1 MAKTIL
7 KIPGSEHFYSEGRR
21 PEASRI
27 SPKLK
32 LFPHEPTHEVDPIT
46 LEVVAHKLW
55 QINDEQ
61 GQALKK
67 ISGSPVATDANDF
80 NVVLCDELGDII
92 NIGPY
97 YLPHAAN
104 VDFMV
109 KWTVVN
115 RSDNPG
121 IHPDDMFLCNDCWI
135 GAFIRRTSQCYRRFL
150 WTINCSPGRVQLFI
164 KWTSAAST

>member
-1 MAKTIL
+1 M
-7 KIPGSEHFYSEGRR
+7 
-21 PEASRI
+21 
-27 SPKLK
+27 
-32 LFPHEPTHEVDPIT
+32 
-46 LEVVAHKLW
+46 VAHKLW

-80 NVVLCDELGDII
+80 NVVLCDELGDIV

-121 IHPDDMFLCNDCWI
+121 IHPDDMFLCNDPGSARCT
-135 GAFIRRTSQCYRRFL
+135 RRTWRSYRPSSSA
-150 WTINCSPGRVQLFI
+150 ISYSHGPGRRYI
-164 KWTSAAST
+164 KLISEG

>member
-7 KIPGSEHFYSEGRR
+7 QIPGSEHFYSEGKR
-21 PEASRI
+21 PELSAI

-32 LFPHEPTHEVDPIT
+32 VFPYDESHEVDPIT

-80 NVVLCDELGDII
+80 NVVLCDELGDIV

-121 IHPDDMFLCNDCWI
+121 IHPDDMFLCNDCLDRRAAPAGRGGPIAHLRWRP
-135 GAFIRRTSQCYRRFL
+135 AIRMDRIDDPS
-150 WTINCSPGRVQLFI
+150 S
-164 KWTSAAST
+164 

>member
-7 KIPGSEHFYSEGRR
+7 KILASEHFYSEGKR
-21 PEASRI
+21 PELSAI

-32 LFPHEPTHEVDPIT
+32 IFPYDESHEVDPIT

-80 NVVLCDELGDII
+80 NVVLCDELGDIV

-115 RSDNPG
+115 RSHNPG
-121 IHPDDMFLCNDCWI
+121 IHPEDMFCATIAGSARC
-135 GAFIRRTSQCYRRFL
+135 IRRTWRFFRRSSSA
-150 WTINCSPGRVQLFI
+150 TSYSPGPGQQSI
-164 KWTSAAST
+164 KSISEA

>member
-1 MAKTIL
+1 MKMEVL
-7 KIPGSEHFYSEGRR
+7 KIPGSDRFCAEGKR
-21 PEASRI
+21 PELDAI

-32 LFPHEPTHEVDPIT
+32 IFPYDESHEIDPIT
-46 LEVVAHKLW
+46 MEVVAHKLW

-80 NVVLCDELGDII
+80 NVVLCDELGDIV

-104 VDFMV
+104 IDFML
-109 KWTVVN
+109 
-115 RSDNPG
+115 G
-121 IHPDDMFLCNDCWI
+121 
-135 GAFIRRTSQCYRRFL
+135 RRAP
-150 WTINCSPGRVQLFI
+150 SPGRRGFLAHLCRR
-164 KWTSAAST
+164 SALRLDRLDDPSGRPRWSEYRLVVCRRR

>member
-7 KIPGSEHFYSEGRR
+7 QIPGSERFFSDGTR
-21 PEASRI
+21 PDASAI
-27 SPKLK
+27 SSKLK
-32 LFPHEPTHEVDPIT
+32 LFQTDASLEIDPIT
-46 LEVVAHKLW
+46 LEVAAHKLW

-67 ISGSPVATDANDF
+67 VSGSPVATDANDF
-80 NVVLCDELGDII
+80 NVVLCDEIGDIV

-109 KWTVVN
+109 KWTVEH

-121 IHPDDMFLCNDCWI
+121 IHPDDMFLCNDPWV
-135 GAFIRRTSQCYRRFL
+135 GALHPQTPRRSLPR
-150 WTINCSPGRVQLFI
+150 G
-164 KWTSAAST
+164 